1 MDGERKTRRSQI
13 YRTNVARFM
22 SQTSNQHTKKLK
34 TNQQMEY
41 DFTESLVKSGFWPAY
56 MMDV

>member
-1 MDGERKTRRSQI
+1 MR
-13 YRTNVARFM
+13 
-22 SQTSNQHTKKLK
+22 QTSNQRTKKLK